1 VSYVRDMPFERAV
14 DRGELSDQELFP
26 ASGTHGL
33 RFDSAYWMSELTPAD
48 AEHGVASVDARSL
61 AIPARPVRAQPE
73 NGAGATPDPYVR
85 TGLGWSADGR
95 APRRANRFTA
105 SLTGAAAVRL
115 DTGRM
120 RLDTRRRIV
129 ARVRSERPLELRL
142 SGRWRGAAPLAT
154 WNGGALRVATDRSG
168 IVLRVPAGTG
178 TLALSERG

>member
-1 VSYVRDMPFERAV
+1 
-14 DRGELSDQELFP
+14 
-26 ASGTHGL
+26 
-33 RFDSAYWMSELTPAD
+33 
-48 AEHGVASVDARSL
+48 
-61 AIPARPVRAQPE
+61 
-73 NGAGATPDPYVR
+73 
-85 TGLGWSADGR
+85 
-95 APRRANRFTA
+95 
-105 SLTGAAAVRL
+105 
-115 DTGRM
+115 M